1 MSVKEVMINN
11 SSHVNWRPTA
21 DIQSLRQRAVIIAN
35 IRQFFALRNV
45 LEVETPCLSNAT
57 VSDLHMRAFCTQ
69 FNDPMSP
76 QQKTLYL
83 QTSPEYAMKRLLC
96 AGSGAIYQI
105 AKAFRNEEAGK
116 YHNPEFTMLEW
127 YRPDFDHVQLMNELD
142 ELVQQIVGCE
152 PSNRMTYQQ
161 SFKEHLSLYPLSAS
175 LEELQKR
182 GCALGYEHICRD
194 EQDKDTI
201 LQLLFS
207 HEIEPNIAKQRP
219 CFIYDFP
226 ASQAALAR
234 INLQDQRV
242 AERFELY
249 YKGIELANGFHELA
263 NVSEQRQRFDADNAQ
278 RRAFDLPPV
287 VTDEFFLA
295 ALESGLPNCA
305 GVAVGIDRL
314 IMLALNKTKIAQV
327 IAFNYQNA

>member
-1 MSVKEVMINN
+1 MNN
-11 SSHVNWRPTA
+11 RSHLNWRPTA
-21 DIQSLRQRAVIIAN
+21 DIQTLRQRAVIIAD

-45 LEVETPCLSNAT
+45 LEVETPSLSNAT
-57 VSDLHMRAFCTQ
+57 VSDLHMRVFSTQ

-76 QQKTLYL
+76 QQRTLYL

-116 YHNPEFTMLEW
+116 HHNPEFTMLEW

-142 ELVQQIVGCE
+142 ELVQLIFGCE
-152 PSNRMTYQQ
+152 PSYRMTYQQ
-161 SFKEHLSLYPLSAS
+161 AFKDYLSLDPLSTS
-175 LEELQKR
+175 LAELQKR
-182 GCALGYEHICRD
+182 GCTLGYEHICRD

-207 HEIEPNIAKQRP
+207 HEIEPKIGIQRP
-219 CFIYDFP
+219 CFIYNFP

-234 INLQDQRV
+234 INLQDERV

-263 NVSEQRQRFDADNAQ
+263 NVHEQRQRFNADNDQ
-278 RRAFDLPPV
+278 RLAANLPPV
-287 VTDEFFLA
+287 TTDALFLA
-295 ALESGLPNCA
+295 GLESGLPNCA

-314 IMLALNKTKIAQV
+314 IMLALDKTKIAQV
-327 IAFNYQNA
+327 ITFDYQNA